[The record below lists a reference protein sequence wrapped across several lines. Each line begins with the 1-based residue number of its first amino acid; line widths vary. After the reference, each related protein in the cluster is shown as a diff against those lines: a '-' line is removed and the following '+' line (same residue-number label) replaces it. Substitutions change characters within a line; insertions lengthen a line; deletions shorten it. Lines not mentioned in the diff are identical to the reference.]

1 MLLTGLLP
9 NLLQNYQK
17 AFPSK
22 AYDSFWLM
30 FGKKSGILHGFSI
43 HFQQRLVN
51 QYSEPSRVLGNFLVS
66 FRSEKRKFT
75 LRDIYKQNLQYCE
88 H

>member
-51 QYSEPSRVLGNFLVS
+51 QYSEPSRVLENYLVS
-66 FRSEKRKFT
+66 FRADFKKETFRCAGF
-75 LRDIYKQNLQYCE
+75 
-88 H
+88 